1 MTTRFCLR
9 IGWGTNDDAT
19 AGERT
24 PSREPPWSWPPR
36 QRQAA
41 LVAPPFAPCL
51 YRECGRHR
59 VKAAAGWSYHSA
71 ALFGAERFGGLI
83 RVWAHRGRL
92 AAGST
97 DKAHEFLR
105 GIQLVNRSPEVIG
118 VDRLAANIAD
128 ILDGHDYEVLPA
140 HRVSEM
146 SQVIAQIADH
156 KYCRPRARP
165 FRLGFPRKVPMFP
178 ICPPAAL

>member
-1 MTTRFCLR
+1 VQPLNSNQQTVS
-9 IGWGTNDDAT
+9 I
-19 AGERT
+19 
-24 PSREPPWSWPPR
+24 EPADPNC
-36 QRQAA
+36 
-41 LVAPPFAPCL
+41 V
-51 YRECGRHR
+51 
-59 VKAAAGWSYHSA
+59 
-71 ALFGAERFGGLI
+71 I
-83 RVWAHRGRL
+83 WAHRGRL

-140 HRVSEM
+140 YRVSEM

-156 KYCRPRARP
+156 KYCRPHARP
-165 FRLGFPRKVPMFP
+165 FR
-178 ICPPAAL
+178 AALRIESKNTSALKNPHVI